1 MKPRYPLF
9 IALTFL
15 IAALSGRSWAQ
26 SIATAKTIF
35 ELAKKEMS
43 AGNYMVACPAFA
55 ESQRLDP
62 RPLTLLALAACYDR
76 WGKIATA
83 VASFDDFLR
92 EHAKMPPATKAQY
105 DARARKAERRRLELL
120 PQVPS
125 LTLNLPLDAPEGVE
139 VQRNGVEVSAASL
152 GVPLPM
158 DPGEYVVTTQVGNG
172 PTFETRINLDRG
184 VTRVVTLEV
193 KLPKQAPPPP
203 PPPEPMPAR
212 APEPSPSPAA
222 PAAAVAAEPSTATPT
237 PKPAA
242 KAGNRA
248 RDAVKPSAPPAAT
261 PAVDPYSPAARAPSI
276 TGRQIGALFT
286 GGVGLAG
293 LVLGTVS
300 GVIVLQKKSIV
311 QDHCNGLVC
320 DAEGKAAADSASL
333 PGALSTVGFGLGG
346 VGVATGLLLWLT
358 EPPAP
363 ATPAVGSGL
372 RPAAS
377 VDRTGVVIGMK
388 GAW

>member
-1 MKPRYPLF
+1 MRQKYPLSISTLIIF
-9 IALTFL
+9 VALCD
-15 IAALSGRSWAQ
+15 RSWAQ
-26 SIATAKTIF
+26 SVATAKSIY
-35 ELAKKEMS
+35 ELGLKQMT
-43 AGNYMVACPAFA
+43 AGNYVIACPAFA

-62 RPLTLLALAACYDR
+62 HPVTLLALAACYDR

-92 EHAKMPPATKAQY
+92 EYAKMPPARKAQY

-125 LTLNLPLDAPEGVE
+125 LTLNLPPDAPEGVE

-172 PTFETRINLDRG
+172 PMFETRITLDRG
-184 VTRVVTLEV
+184 VTKVVALEV
-193 KLPKQAPPPP
+193 KLPPPAPPPAPTPEP
-203 PPPEPMPAR
+203 PPAP
-212 APEPSPSPAA
+212 APEPVTPV
-222 PAAAVAAEPSTATPT
+222 VAAGAERPQAP

-242 KAGNRA
+242 EAGRQA
-248 RDAVKPSAPPAAT
+248 RDGVKSSTPPAAA
-261 PAVDPYSPAARAPSI
+261 PVVDPYSSATRAPSI

-358 EPPAP
+358 EPAQPNAGAAAP
-363 ATPAVGSGL
+363 AYRAL
-372 RPAAS
+372 
-377 VDRTGVVIGMK
+377 VDVQPSRAILGVK

>member
-1 MKPRYPLF
+1 MVTL
-9 IALTFL
+9 AVLCD
-15 IAALSGRSWAQ
+15 RSWAQ
-26 SIATAKTIF
+26 SVATAKSIY
-35 ELAKKEMS
+35 ELGLKQMT
-43 AGNYMVACPAFA
+43 AGNYVIACPAFA

-62 RPLTLLALAACYDR
+62 RALTLLALAACYDR

-92 EHAKMPPATKAQY
+92 EYAKMPPATKAQY
-105 DARARKAERRRLELL
+105 EARARKAERRRLELL

-125 LTLNLPLDAPEGVE
+125 LTLNLPPDAPEGVE

-172 PTFETRINLDRG
+172 PMFEMRINLDRG
-184 VTRVVTLEV
+184 VTKVVTLEV
-193 KLPKQAPPPP
+193 KLPAQAPPP
-203 PPPEPMPAR
+203 
-212 APEPSPSPAA
+212 APEPTPARTPESSPSP
-222 PAAAVAAEPSTATPT
+222 PAAAVAAEQPTTTPR

-242 KAGNRA
+242 EAGSEVRA
-248 RDAVKPSAPPAAT
+248 AAKPSAPPSAA
-261 PAVDPYSPAARAPSI
+261 PVADPYSPTARAPSI

-300 GVIVLQKKSIV
+300 GVIVLQKKAIV

-358 EPPAP
+358 EPSPP
-363 ATPAVGSGL
+363 ATPSVGSGL

>member
-1 MKPRYPLF
+1 MKPRYL
-9 IALTFL
+9 LL
-15 IAALSGRSWAQ
+15 ITMMLILAAPSGRSWAQ
-26 SIATAKTIF
+26 SVATAKSIY
-35 ELAKKEMS
+35 ELGLKQME
-43 AGNYMVACPAFA
+43 AGNYVIACPAFA

-62 RPLTLLALAACYDR
+62 RALTLLALAACYDR

-92 EHAKMPPATKAQY
+92 EYAKMPPARKAQY
-105 DARARKAERRRLELL
+105 EARARKAERRRLELL
-120 PQVPS
+120 PQVPN
-125 LTLNLPLDAPEGVE
+125 LTLNLPPDAPEGVE

-172 PTFETRINLDRG
+172 PMFETRISLDRG
-184 VTRVVTLEV
+184 VTKVVTLEV
-193 KLPKQAPPPP
+193 KLPAQAPSPPRMPEQP
-203 PPPEPMPAR
+203 PVR
-212 APEPSPSPAA
+212 APEPSP
-222 PAAAVAAEPSTATPT
+222 PAAAAAAEQPPAP
-237 PKPAA
+237 PKPGGG
-242 KAGNRA
+242 AGSQVRQE
-248 RDAVKPSAPPAAT
+248 VKPSAPPA
-261 PAVDPYSPAARAPSI
+261 PASTFDPYGPAARAPSI

-300 GVIVLQKKSIV
+300 GVIVLQKKAIV

-346 VGVATGLLLWLT
+346 VGIATGLLLWLT
-358 EPPAP
+358 EPAPP
-363 ATPAVGSGL
+363 ATPSVGSGL

-377 VDRTGVVIGMK
+377 VDRTGVVLGMK